1 MGYLRYLYGGVNM
14 NMLRNI
20 TLASI
25 LLAVVGNSW
34 ATTNLSSVITIPVSG
49 QAELIV
55 FVTPHITEKPIP
67 AICREVEFTTV
78 IADMDGSTPTG
89 TGGVTVGILDS
100 GFDYLAPFMLTPGKL
115 AKITIP
121 NDEPNRINIA
131 VEFLVSPPEA
141 QDTCGP
147 KASASVIDSAGV
159 PIGGPTN
166 LNGQFKA
173 MPNSAI
179 LRQRE

>member
-1 MGYLRYLYGGVNM
+1 M

-20 TLASI
+20 TLVSTF
-25 LLAVVGNSW
+25 LAVVGNSW
-34 ATTNLSSVITIPVSG
+34 ATTNLSSAITIPVSG

-55 FVTPHITEKPIP
+55 FITPHITEIPIP

-78 IADMDGSTPTG
+78 IADMDGSAPTG
-89 TGGVTVGILDS
+89 TGGVTVAVLDT
-100 GFDYLAPFMLTPGKL
+100 GLEYLPPFVLTPGKL

-131 VEFLVSPPEA
+131 VEFIVSPPEA

-166 LNGQFKA
+166 LNGQFKE
-173 MPNSAI
+173 MPKPNI
-179 LRQRE
+179 LR